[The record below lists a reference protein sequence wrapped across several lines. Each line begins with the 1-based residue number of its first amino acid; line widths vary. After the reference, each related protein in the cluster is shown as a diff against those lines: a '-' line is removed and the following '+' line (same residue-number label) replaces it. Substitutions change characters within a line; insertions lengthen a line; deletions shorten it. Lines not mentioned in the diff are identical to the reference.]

1 MFRKSRLRQKMVF
14 LLKKTRANGDT
25 FHQNKVISAI
35 FIIILIKMRKCV
47 QESFKEH
54 NF

>member
-1 MFRKSRLRQKMVF
+1 MFRKSKLRQKMVF
-14 LLKKTRANGDT
+14 LLKKRVNGDA

-35 FIIILIKMRKCV
+35 FIIIVIKLRKCV